1 MRLGEYVILKS
12 DVKKIIFEV
21 IDVKGNLLTIKGV
34 NYRIIKV
41 VSIESVQK
49 ATNADIEREN
59 NRTQKYYFKLLNQK
73 FRTEK
78 KYILGKI
85 LHIDGDKTYLSKCLE
100 LYEQLGIFAYGV
112 RIDEKS
118 MAKEID
124 KILSQISPDIIVV
137 TGHDSYNSEGLSD
150 LKNYTNT
157 IHFVEAVKA
166 IRRHDSNCCI
176 IAGACQSNFEALM
189 ANGANF
195 ASSPKRVNI
204 HTFDPAVI
212 AIKVSTTSFL
222 RIVDFEE
229 IIKFIDDGRD
239 SYGGVET
246 FGKMK
251 MLM

>member
-1 MRLGEYVILKS
+1 MHLGELVTLKN
-12 DVKKIIFEV
+12 DPQKIIFEV
-21 IDVKGNLLTIKGV
+21 VNIQGNLVTIKGV

-41 VSIESVQK
+41 VDIKNIEK
-49 ATNADIEREN
+49 ATSADIQREN
-59 NRTQKYYFKLLNQK
+59 ERTQKYYFKLLKQK
-73 FRTEK
+73 VRSEK

-112 RIDEKS
+112 RVDEKL

-137 TGHDSYNSEGLSD
+137 TGHDSYNSSGLSD

-157 IHFVEAVKA
+157 VHFMETIKA

-189 ANGANF
+189 ANGATF

-222 RIVDFEE
+222 KIVDFEE
-229 IIKFIDDGRD
+229 IIKFIDDGR
-239 SYGGVET
+239 SAYGGVET
-246 FGKMK
+246 FGKMR
-251 MLM
+251 MLV

>member
-1 MRLGEYVILKS
+1 MRLGEYVVLKN
-12 DVKKIIFEV
+12 DVKKIVFEIV
-21 IDVKGNLLTIKGV
+21 GINQNLITIKGV

-41 VSIESVQK
+41 VDVQSIQK
-49 ATNADIEREN
+49 ATSLDIQREN
-59 NRTQKYYFKLLNQK
+59 ERTQKYFYNLMNQK
-73 FRTEK
+73 FRAEK

-85 LHIDGDKTYLSKCLE
+85 LHLDGDKTYLSKCLE

-112 RIDEKS
+112 RVDENK

-124 KILSQISPDIIVV
+124 KVLSQISPDIIVV
-137 TGHDSYNSEGLSD
+137 TGHDSYNSSGLSD

-157 IHFVEAVKA
+157 IHFMETIKA

-189 ANGANF
+189 ANGATF

-222 RIVDFEE
+222 KIVDFEE
-229 IIKFIDDGRD
+229 IIKFIDDGRNA
-239 SYGGVET
+239 YGGVET
-246 FGKMK
+246 FGKMR